1 MRRVAILGGGIG
13 GLSAAHELAERG
25 FSVTV
30 YERNDRFGGKA
41 RSVPGPDRGEG
52 PALPAEHGFR
62 FFPGYYRHVVD
73 TMARI
78 PAAGGSTGSAR
89 RTGPNRSVADSL
101 VPTEGTL
108 LARTVGE
115 ETTASTRTPGSVEEW
130 LSVLRPSFATEE
142 LSTAE
147 ARFFAE
153 RMLVLLTSCEAR
165 MEEQWD
171 RTSWWEFVDAGN
183 RSKAYQQAV
192 SATQL
197 LVALRPQLG
206 SARTVGRIY
215 LQLMR
220 GHVDPAIETERVL
233 NGPTSEVWIDP
244 WVAYLEE
251 LGVDLRTNAT
261 VRELRFDGERLSG
274 VVVEDEAGTHT
285 ERADQYVLAVPVE
298 AARRLVSGEISRVA
312 PSLAR
317 LDRLR
322 TEWMNGIQFYL
333 REDRPLVRGHGV
345 YTDSPWALTSVS
357 QRQFWERDLSSYGDG
372 EISGILSVI
381 ASHWETPGIVYGKPA
396 RECTREEI
404 ATEIW
409 EQLKRHLNREDR
421 PERLTDAN
429 LVEWYLDP
437 AIVEREGGVENR
449 EPLLVNTVGSWRYRP
464 EARTE
469 IDNLTVAADYVRTES
484 DLATMESA
492 NEAARHATNAI
503 LDRTGSNGDRCEI
516 WPLEEPA
523 IFTPLKAQDR
533 VRYRLG
539 LPHPGEVT
547 ETVRKTAR
555 RLVRT

>member
-1 MRRVAILGGGIG
+1 MAILGGGIG

-25 FSVTV
+25 VSVTV

-41 RSVPGPDRGEG
+41 RSVAGPDRGSRT
-52 PALPAEHGFR
+52 PLPAEHGFR
-62 FFPGYYRHVVD
+62 FFPGYYRHVTE
-73 TMARI
+73 TMERI
-78 PAAGGSTGSAR
+78 PTDGSD
-89 RTGPNRSVADSL
+89 RTVADAL

-108 LARTVGE
+108 LARTAGE
-115 ETTASTRTPGSVEEW
+115 ETISSTRTPEGIEEW

-142 LSTAE
+142 LSNAE

-165 MEEQWD
+165 LDEQWD

-183 RSKAYQQAV
+183 RSRAYQRAV

-220 GHVDPAIETERVL
+220 GHLDPEIETERVL
-233 NGPTSEVWIDP
+233 DGPTSEVWIDP
-244 WVAYLEE
+244 WVRYLDG
-251 LGVDLRTNAT
+251 LGVELRTNAT
-261 VRELRFDGERLSG
+261 VRELQFDGERISG
-274 VVVEDEAGTHT
+274 LVVEDGSGTHI
-285 ERADQYVLAVPVE
+285 ERADQYVLAVSVE
-298 AARRLVSGEISRVA
+298 AARRLVSEGIGRAA
-312 PSLAR
+312 PSLSR

-357 QRQFWERDLSSYGDG
+357 QAQFWDRDLAAYGDG
-372 EISGILSVI
+372 QAGGVLSVI
-381 ASHWETPGIVYGKPA
+381 ASDWETPGIVYGKPA

-409 EQLKRHLNREDR
+409 EQLKAHLNREGV
-421 PERLTDAN
+421 RLTDEN
-429 LVEWYLDP
+429 LLEWSLDP
-437 AIVEREGGVENR
+437 AIVEREGEPGVENR

-464 EARTE
+464 AARTE

-492 NEAARHATNAI
+492 NEAARRATNVI
-503 LDRTGSNGDRCEI
+503 LERVGSNAEPCAI
-516 WPLEEPA
+516 YPLEEPA
-523 IFTPLKAQDR
+523 IFGPLKAHDR
-533 VRYRLG
+533 LRYRLG
-539 LPHPGEVT
+539 LPHPGEIHDGIRRT
-547 ETVRKTAR
+547 IGRIAR
-555 RLVRT
+555 A